1 MEMGVWMGKMDR
13 YVNLSKVALVGVLAL
28 PQAFDIVLDT
38 ILYEYSCPKYV
49 DGARLRIRWT

>member
-1 MEMGVWMGKMDR
+1 MGKMDR